1 MSINFKFFNT
11 YGPAHTFTKD
21 EEGKHSIGHID
32 ITLDFKLKL
41 KNLTDIYTKPDIV
54 SAIKDYIEDIYD
66 LGGIHI
72 PNLITKITNEFSDRI
87 DYIEF
92 VGYNT
97 FGTDCQHIFLQDLE
111 DPLTVPE
118 FINVRNNYDE
128 DTMTLSPAINIEIVG
143 D

>member
-1 MSINFKFFNT
+1 
-11 YGPAHTFTKD
+11 
-21 EEGKHSIGHID
+21 
-32 ITLDFKLKL
+32 
-41 KNLTDIYTKPDIV
+41 
-54 SAIKDYIEDIYD
+54 
-66 LGGIHI
+66 
-72 PNLITKITNEFSDRI
+72 
-87 DYIEF
+87 